1 MRFRLLSLILAT
13 GTLFSAYACGDDAT
27 IANPSGDGG
36 FFSNPDAS
44 AAGNGGTAN
53 QTDGSVPPGG
63 GGNSGNPDAAT
74 IDDAGLDAGDSSI
87 GVGEG
92 GLGGDGYGIVY
103 SAESA
108 IGIDGRPECSATFDS
123 DGNLI
128 GYEASAMEML
138 SIGDATLQSAGNNGV
153 LAWGTWVGGPT
164 TGVFYANATGEFTF
178 GSNDDG
184 FHFAVGK
191 TATTLP
197 TGVVTYELVGASEP
211 TSNTGT
217 MPGTIDSATVVI
229 DYDSGPD
236 SAFGVAHPVAVE
248 IVLTTED
255 GTITYETMGGIGD
268 LSNTEGATYDMSFH
282 ANTAIGN
289 LRGVI
294 LEDGDALAVALVLN
308 QGSGVDGGPAPRV
321 RGALAL
327 QRQ

>member
-1 MRFRLLSLILAT
+1 M
-13 GTLFSAYACGDDAT
+13 
-27 IANPSGDGG
+27 DG
-36 FFSNPDAS
+36 
-44 AAGNGGTAN
+44 AAPTGGTN
-53 QTDGSVPPGG
+53 GT
-63 GGNSGNPDAAT
+63 PDAA
-74 IDDAGLDAGDSSI
+74 INDDGGAVDAGDGSTTT
-87 GVGEG
+87 GEG

-138 SIGDATLQSAGNNGV
+138 SLGDATLQSADNNGAV
-153 LAWGTWVGGPT
+153 AWGTWVGGPT

-178 GSNDDG
+178 GDNDDG
-184 FHFAVGK
+184 FHYAVGK

-211 TSNTGT
+211 TMNTGT
-217 MPGTIDSATVVI
+217 TPGTIDSATVVI
-229 DYDSGPD
+229 DYDSGAD
-236 SAFGVAHPVAVE
+236 SASGVQHPVAVE
-248 IVLTTED
+248 IVVTTEE
-255 GTITYETMGGIGD
+255 GTITYETTGGTAD
-268 LSNTEGATYDMSFH
+268 LSNTEGATFEMSFH
-282 ANTAIGN
+282 ANVAIGN

-294 LEDGDALAVALVLN
+294 LEDGDALAVAFVLN

-321 RGALAL
+321 RGALGL

>member
-27 IANPSGDGG
+27 VASSSSNV
-36 FFSNPDAS
+36 SNPDAS
-44 AAGNGGTAN
+44 AAGNGGSAN
-53 QTDGSVPPGG
+53 QPDGSVSPGG
-63 GGNSGNPDAAT
+63 GGNSGNPDAAAT
-74 IDDAGLDAGDSSI
+74 NDDAGGVDAGDS
-87 GVGEG
+87 GTTVAEG

-108 IGIDGRPECSATFDS
+108 IGIDVRPECSATFDS

-128 GYEASAMEML
+128 GYEASEMEML
-138 SIGDATLQSAGNNGV
+138 SLGDATLQSADNNGAV
-153 LAWGTWVGGPT
+153 AWGTWVGGPT

-178 GSNDDG
+178 GEDDDG
-184 FHFAVGK
+184 FHYAVGK

-211 TSNTGT
+211 TSSVGT

-248 IVLTTED
+248 IVVTTEE
-255 GTITYETMGGIGD
+255 GTITYETTGGTAD
-268 LSNTEGATYDMSFH
+268 LSNTEGATFEMSFH
-282 ANTAIGN
+282 ANVNIGN
-289 LRGVI
+289 LRGII
-294 LEDGDALAVALVLN
+294 LEDGDALAVAFVLN

-321 RGALAL
+321 RGALGL